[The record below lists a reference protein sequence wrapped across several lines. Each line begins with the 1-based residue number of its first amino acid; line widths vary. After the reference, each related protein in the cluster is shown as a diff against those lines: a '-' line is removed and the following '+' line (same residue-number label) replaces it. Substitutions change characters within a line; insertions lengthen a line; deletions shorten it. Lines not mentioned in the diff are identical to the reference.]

1 MAQPAGDVMKIKEF
15 RFTLLFDIDD
25 SLRDDGI
32 ERLGAARCTDVLAL
46 GGIPG
51 RLALQFVREAVSLE
65 EAKAGAMAEVLL
77 AIPEAKQHV
86 SADDGSQEVVGGP
99 EGRGHD

>member
-1 MAQPAGDVMKIKEF
+1 MAQPAGDVMKVKEY

-25 SLRDDGI
+25 SLRDEWI
-32 ERLGAARCTDVLAL
+32 ERLGAAGCTDVLAL

-51 RLALQFVREAVSLE
+51 LLALDFVREAGALE

-86 SADDGSQEVVGGP
+86 SEDDGSQEVVGGP